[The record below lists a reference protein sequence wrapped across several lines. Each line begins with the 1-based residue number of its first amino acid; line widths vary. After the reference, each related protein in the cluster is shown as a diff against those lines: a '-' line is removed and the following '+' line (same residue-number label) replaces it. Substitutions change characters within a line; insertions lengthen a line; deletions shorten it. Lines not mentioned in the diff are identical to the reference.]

1 MKDQQLKE
9 PSMVK
14 PEAPSGFKTLSPAN
28 IAKPLQRLSRAPSGA
43 FDHVRKDWKSRLRI
57 GGWGSF
63 IALVVVPTFFAFIYY
78 GFIASDQYES
88 EARFIVRSSE
98 KPQVGGLGALLQTT
112 GLGPA
117 QEETYS
123 VLDYMASRDG
133 LRDVQASVDY
143 KALMGRDFVD
153 FLSAFPNLIDGSTF
167 EGLFD
172 HYTRHVTPKHDTASG
187 ISTITVRAFTPDDAK
202 AITEALLSNSEQ
214 LINRMNQR
222 SREDSLALAREEV
235 RNSEQRVLDNQLRMK
250 AFRVKEGIV
259 DPELASKA
267 ALELI
272 GELSGEQA
280 KLETQLRLVK
290 EQTPNNVQIQVL
302 QKRLDALVAQL
313 DQERA
318 KLVSQN
324 GSLVG
329 TYAEYE
335 QLVLEQEFASKALLT
350 AQANLSSARVEA
362 ARKQLYLERIVEP
375 NAPDDA
381 RYPQRILRILT
392 VFMTFFLGYAI
403 IWLLYVNAR
412 EHKH

>member
-1 MKDQQLKE
+1 MTDQQLKE
-9 PSMVK
+9 PTMVK
-14 PEAPSGFKTLSPAN
+14 PESPSGFKTLSPAN
-28 IAKPLQRLSRAPSGA
+28 IAKPLQRLSRAPAGA
-43 FDHVRKDWKSRLRI
+43 FDHVSKDWKSRLRI

-63 IALVVVPTFFAFIYY
+63 IALVMVPTLFAFVYY
-78 GFIASDQYES
+78 AFIASDQYES

-123 VLDYMASRDG
+123 VLDYMASRDA
-133 LRDVQASVDY
+133 LRDVQAVVDY
-143 KALMGRDFVD
+143 QALMGRDFVD
-153 FLSAFPNLIDGSTF
+153 FLSAFPNMIDGATF
-167 EGLFD
+167 EGMFD
-172 HYTRHVTPKHDTASG
+172 HYTRHVTPKHDTTSG
-187 ISTITVRAFTPDDAK
+187 ISTVTVRAFTPEDAQ
-202 AITEALLSNSEQ
+202 AIATALLDNAEK

-222 SREDSLALAREEV
+222 SREDSLTLARDEV
-235 RNSEQRVLDNQLRMK
+235 RNAEQRVLDNQLRLK

-259 DPELASKA
+259 DPEVASKA

-272 GELSGEQA
+272 GELTGEQA
-280 KLETQLRLVK
+280 KLETQLRLIK
-290 EQTPNNVQIQVL
+290 EQTPSSVQIQVL

-335 QLVLEQEFASKALLT
+335 QLVLEQEFAAKALLT
-350 AQANLSSARVEA
+350 AQANLASARVEA

-381 RYPQRILRILT
+381 RYPQRLLRILT

>member
-153 FLSAFPNLIDGSTF
+153 FLSAFPNLLDGSTF

-235 RNSEQRVLDNQLRMK
+235 RSSEQRVLDNQLRMK

-335 QLVLEQEFASKALLT
+335 QLVLEQEFASKALQT